1 MLNRRY
7 LRIKVMQALYAF
19 IQSPDKDM
27 AKGEKN
33 LHNNISKIYDLY
45 IHLLMLLGEIRDHA
59 ANTLEEAKNKHLPT
73 PADINPNTRF
83 IDNVVFK
90 QLAANRNL
98 EREIRERKISWQ
110 GESEMIKKI
119 FQQIRDGESF
129 KSFLAS
135 SDTSYKTQR
144 DLIINI
150 YSEFISG
157 NETLEYYFEE
167 KNIYWVDDIDFVN
180 AMVIKTISALTESS
194 DENTPL
200 MKLYKDEEDDK
211 KFMVDLFRKTILNDE
226 ESEKFI
232 GEKTKNW
239 EMDRIAMMDVLLM
252 KMAITEILNFNNIP
266 VKVSLN
272 EYIEISKEYSTPK
285 SKIFING
292 ILDKLVADFK
302 ANDTIKKVGRGL
314 ME

>member
-1 MLNRRY
+1 
-7 LRIKVMQALYAF
+7 MQALYAF

-45 IHLLMLLGEIRDHA
+45 IYLLMLLNEIRHHA
-59 ANTLEEAKNKHLPT
+59 ENAIADARNKHLPT
-73 PADINPNTRF
+73 AQDINPSTRF
-83 IDNVVFK
+83 IDNMVFK

-98 EREIRERKISWQ
+98 EKEIRERKISWQ
-110 GESEMIKKI
+110 EEGEMIRKI
-119 FQQIRDGESF
+119 FQQIKEGESYKTF
-129 KSFLAS
+129 MAS
-135 SDTSYKTQR
+135 GDSSYNTQR

-157 NETLEYYFEE
+157 NEILEYYFEE
-167 KNIYWVDDIDFVN
+167 KNIFWVDDIDFVN

-194 DENTPL
+194 DENTSL
-200 MKLYKDEEDDK
+200 MKIYKDEEDDK
-211 KFMVDLFRKTILNDE
+211 KFIVDLFRKTIISNE
-226 ESEKFI
+226 ETEKFI

-292 ILDKLVADFK
+292 ILDKLVADFR
-302 ANDTIKKVGRGL
+302 ANDTIRKVGRGL